1 MSDSIPENFKDL
13 FEKKTFASLAT
24 IMPDGTPQVSP
35 IWIDLD
41 GNDVIVNSAKGR
53 QKDKNMR
60 ERPMATISI
69 QDPQNPYRYIEVR
82 GKVVEVTED
91 GAEAHIDKM
100 AKRYLGQDT
109 YPYRQEG
116 EVRVLYRIKPERV
129 VPFAM

>member
-60 ERPMATISI
+60 KRPMATISI
-69 QDPQNPYRYIEVR
+69 QDPENPYRYIEVR